1 MEWMRRRAG
10 PVFDRDNLQGPPHV
24 LPVDGIGSHEEIEQ
38 KVWLRLGP
46 ARRCHAVRNLRSL
59 SLEDLPQTPV
69 TTSLHA

>member
-1 MEWMRRRAG
+1 M
-10 PVFDRDNLQGPPHV
+10 
-24 LPVDGIGSHEEIEQ
+24 LPVDGIGSHEEIGQ